1 MVFILDTAISA
12 TFIRA
17 NSRHAFY
24 DWICW
29 EYVCGHPQTG
39 SFGREDL
46 QRWSERLKAQE
57 FYSPEEHSMTIPEAQ
72 KQYNRIVSRWCFPTR
87 AFMIEVVDYLSQAL
101 FIKVFD
107 AANWDNQQGH
117 EHALADTDFYPDGPG
132 RGQIVQELWKT
143 VETRYIDKDA
153 QMWTSA
159 ANFGAWWKAMRKD
172 MRSRAERN
180 EKLDPTLVADIFGWR
195 HSGDTE
201 TSLCGVFIKHLIAF
215 ARAASDQR
223 MENHENGEFYS
234 RFEYLAR
241 EHARKLF
248 RPTEFYWYLS
258 DTNRVLHGVN
268 KPPRATKMQPAKR
281 DEVKTLVR
289 VLDASTQGD
298 IHYDQ
303 RLFRNGMFF
312 SGYEPGA
319 LLQALTF
326 ACNEFRDHKLGPFES
341 ELFLH
346 KIDFL
351 FHQGGVTRIGPFSK
365 GEVIIE
371 ANFDEIQKEVLES
384 RAKQELGAKERFPVV
399 DAWYSEGTEQKKWE
413 AGMMPSDLVAQP
425 EGTKPLGEP
434 EESSSLYLIFIGVGA
449 IAAMLY
455 LS

>member
-1 MVFILDTAISA
+1 
-12 TFIRA
+12 
-17 NSRHAFY
+17 
-24 DWICW
+24 
-29 EYVCGHPQTG
+29 
-39 SFGREDL
+39 
-46 QRWSERLKAQE
+46 
-57 FYSPEEHSMTIPEAQ
+57 
-72 KQYNRIVSRWCFPTR
+72 
-87 AFMIEVVDYLSQAL
+87 
-101 FIKVFD
+101 
-107 AANWDNQQGH
+107 
-117 EHALADTDFYPDGPG
+117 
-132 RGQIVQELWKT
+132 
-143 VETRYIDKDA
+143 
-153 QMWTSA
+153 
-159 ANFGAWWKAMRKD
+159 MRKD

-201 TSLCGVFIKHLIAF
+201 TSLCGVFLKHLIAF
-215 ARAASDQR
+215 ARAAADKQ
-223 MENHENGEFYS
+223 MERHINNEYYS
-234 RFEYLAR
+234 RFKRLAR
-241 EHARKLF
+241 EPDRKEF

-268 KPPRATKMQPAKR
+268 RAPRAALMQPAKR

-326 ACNEFRDHKLGPFES
+326 ACNEFRDHGLGPFES
-341 ELFLH
+341 ELFLN
-346 KIDFL
+346 KTTIDFL
-351 FHQGGVTRIGPFSK
+351 FNQGGLVRIGPFGK
-365 GEVIIE
+365 GEVIVE
-371 ANFDEIQKEVLES
+371 ANFDEIQREVLES

-399 DAWYSEGTEQKKWE
+399 DAWYSKGESQERLDS
-413 AGMMPSDLVAQP
+413 GMMPSDLVAQP

-434 EESSSLYLIFIGVGA
+434 EGGSLYLIFIGVGA